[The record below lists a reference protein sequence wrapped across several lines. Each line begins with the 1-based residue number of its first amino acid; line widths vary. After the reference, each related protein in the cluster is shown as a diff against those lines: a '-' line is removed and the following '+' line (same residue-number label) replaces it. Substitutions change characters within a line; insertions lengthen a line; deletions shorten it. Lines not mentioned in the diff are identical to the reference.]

1 MGEHAIEFKAW
12 HVGTQF
18 IVDESHLINQIKMM
32 MQSSDQ
38 TKVKV
43 RLDKTSLKLTKI
55 TTIPLIGSEKKIP
68 LSDIKNIYT
77 DSTFPLCF
85 FCAVSAHDGH
95 LLKIIVIR
103 CNKEMCATGIVNY
116 FRTLTYNRR
125 LRIHTETKR
134 SDNSTSE
141 KVPSNV
147 QSAFA
152 STANYRKPNQTATYE
167 KSLNNGDLGRNGN
180 KETEKIKLPSQ
191 KAEFNGALKTEKL
204 SVPAKDDKIGTQENG
219 IKMSSKEVE
228 KSEKQ
233 PAVISNHEHIDVHK
247 QDIRSSDKYSR
258 NSRHYS
264 VVNAQPGRGQ
274 LKNPKNTFQAY
285 PTGHNR
291 YVLVNNEGKYF
302 RARAH
307 TINITSQGNTVNTQT
322 RERQNFV
329 SHSDKKN
336 EDMRSATLPR
346 KSEVTPETPE
356 VSGPVP
362 GKGVAPAESEEP
374 IYATVVKNRGNKEGN
389 QNSNGDA
396 KLRVDNSDNVHV
408 VKAPPSPRTVTFR
421 TWSTEM
427 QKQQSQKGQNETEMQ
442 KQPSQKGQNENL
454 LQKRQSHKG
463 QNENLRPVT
472 YYQHLQRPV
481 SEIVSLNTYVHKPIE
496 KVYKNSTSLTNSWK
510 VSGSHRPRINSN
522 TFKDDKQLV
531 ALYRESF

>member
-1 MGEHAIEFKAW
+1 
-12 HVGTQF
+12 
-18 IVDESHLINQIKMM
+18 
-32 MQSSDQ
+32 
-38 TKVKV
+38 
-43 RLDKTSLKLTKI
+43 
-55 TTIPLIGSEKKIP
+55 
-68 LSDIKNIYT
+68 
-77 DSTFPLCF
+77 
-85 FCAVSAHDGH
+85 
-95 LLKIIVIR
+95 
-103 CNKEMCATGIVNY
+103 
-116 FRTLTYNRR
+116 
-125 LRIHTETKR
+125 
-134 SDNSTSE
+134 
-141 KVPSNV
+141 
-147 QSAFA
+147 
-152 STANYRKPNQTATYE
+152 
-167 KSLNNGDLGRNGN
+167 
-180 KETEKIKLPSQ
+180 
-191 KAEFNGALKTEKL
+191 
-204 SVPAKDDKIGTQENG
+204 
-219 IKMSSKEVE
+219 
-228 KSEKQ
+228 
-233 PAVISNHEHIDVHK
+233 
-247 QDIRSSDKYSR
+247 
-258 NSRHYS
+258 
-264 VVNAQPGRGQ
+264 
-274 LKNPKNTFQAY
+274 
-285 PTGHNR
+285 
-291 YVLVNNEGKYF
+291 
-302 RARAH
+302 
-307 TINITSQGNTVNTQT
+307 
-322 RERQNFV
+322 
-329 SHSDKKN
+329 
-336 EDMRSATLPR
+336 MRSATLPR

>member
-1 MGEHAIEFKAW
+1 M
-12 HVGTQF
+12 
-18 IVDESHLINQIKMM
+18 
-32 MQSSDQ
+32 
-38 TKVKV
+38 
-43 RLDKTSLKLTKI
+43 
-55 TTIPLIGSEKKIP
+55 
-68 LSDIKNIYT
+68 
-77 DSTFPLCF
+77 
-85 FCAVSAHDGH
+85 
-95 LLKIIVIR
+95 
-103 CNKEMCATGIVNY
+103 
-116 FRTLTYNRR
+116 
-125 LRIHTETKR
+125 
-134 SDNSTSE
+134 
-141 KVPSNV
+141 
-147 QSAFA
+147 
-152 STANYRKPNQTATYE
+152 
-167 KSLNNGDLGRNGN
+167 
-180 KETEKIKLPSQ
+180 
-191 KAEFNGALKTEKL
+191 
-204 SVPAKDDKIGTQENG
+204 SVPAKDDKIETQENG

-264 VVNAQPGRGQ
+264 VVNARPGRGQ

-291 YVLVNNEGKYF
+291 YLLVNNEGKYF

-307 TINITSQGNTVNTQT
+307 TINISSQGNTVNTQT
-322 RERQNFV
+322 RERPNVV

-362 GKGVAPAESEEP
+362 SKSVAPTEYEEP

-396 KLRVDNSDNVHV
+396 KLHADNSDNVHM

-427 QKQQSQKGQNETEMQ
+427 QKQQSQKGQNETEIQ
-442 KQPSQKGQNENL
+442 KWPSQKGQNETEMQKRPSQKGQNKNV
-454 LQKRQSHKG
+454 LQKRQSQKG
-463 QNENLRPVT
+463 QNENVRPVT
-472 YYQHLQRPV
+472 YYHQLQRPV
-481 SEIVSLNTYVHKPIE
+481 SDIVSLNTYVHKPIE
-496 KVYKNSTSLTNSWK
+496 KVYKNSTSLTKSWK
-510 VSGSHRPRINSN
+510 LSESHRPRINSN